1 MQAKAGF
8 SVVGGGKVT
17 VNPRYNLQSSKADIS
32 IGYGFGKMGFSVD
45 ASKDSQKLTVN
56 RAIGDKTKVMPSIT
70 TDGDFAFAVQQ
81 QTDIG
86 TVTGTY
92 KLQKS
97 LDVQWSEG
105 SWMAN
110 VNAPMDGLTV
120 KGVTFSAKKLIDF

>member
-1 MQAKAGF
+1 M
-8 SVVGGGKVT
+8 T

-32 IGYGFGKMGFSVD
+32 IGYDFGDMGFTID
-45 ASKDSQKLTVN
+45 ASKDSQKLTVK
-56 RAIGDKTKVMPSIT
+56 RAIGDKTTVAPSIT

-81 QTDIG
+81 QTDFG
-86 TVTGTY
+86 TITGTY